1 MRLTYCFMKFLN
13 ILIFITSLAIFIAVK
28 AIKNVKFQTIIYCKL
43 GKGCEM
49 NLITINRIIYDD
61 LNDLS
66 NLYEEL
72 LGRKTNFLK
81 FKDKFEWIDSNK
93 NYILIGAKEGNGK
106 LVGSLL
112 GIICQDL
119 GGECKPFMVV
129 ENVIVKSDYRK
140 KGIGKVL
147 MRFIENFARKKDCYF
162 TMLVSAFRRKDAH
175 KFYESIGYNNDVVKG
190 FKKYL

>member
-1 MRLTYCFMKFLN
+1 
-13 ILIFITSLAIFIAVK
+13 
-28 AIKNVKFQTIIYCKL
+28 
-43 GKGCEM
+43 M
-49 NLITINRIIYDD
+49 NLELEKGSEINLVTITRITYDD

-72 LGRKTNFLK
+72 LGKKTNLQK
-81 FKDKFEWIDSNK
+81 FKDKFTLINSNK
-93 NYILIGAKEGNGK
+93 NYILIGAKDSDNT

-129 ENVIVKSDYRK
+129 ENVIVKNNCRRM
-140 KGIGKVL
+140 GIGKTL
-147 MRFIENFARKKDCYF
+147 MTFIESFARKKDCYF
-162 TMLVSAFRRKDAH
+162 TMLVSAFKRKDAH